1 MKKSLLL
8 AYLILL
14 LLPYGPSHASGD
26 GPEYSKANKL
36 YAEGRYPEAI
46 VLYKALLSA
55 PSRSISSS
63 ALHTRIADGY
73 FQLGDYRN
81 ALTAY
86 RSALK
91 EQKQSERPQTQYWIG
106 FCVVL
111 LGKDAE
117 AADEFLKIPQ
127 LYPDS
132 GMWVSTAYYWAGRMC
147 ERMGKK
153 ERAAE
158 YFRKAGGSGASAQ
171 GRFALKKAE
180 AVKGK

>member
-1 MKKSLLL
+1 MKKSLLFACL
-8 AYLILL
+8 MLI
-14 LLPYGPSHASGD
+14 LLPYGPSHASGA
-26 GPEYSKANKL
+26 GREYSKANKL

-46 VLYKALLSA
+46 LLYQALLST

-63 ALHTRIADGY
+63 ALHTRIADSY
-73 FQLGDYRN
+73 FQLGAYRK

-106 FCVVL
+106 FCAFL

-117 AADEFLKIPQ
+117 AVNEFLKIPE
-127 LYPDS
+127 LYPGS
-132 GMWVSTAYYWAGRMC
+132 GMWVATAYYWAGRAS

-153 ERAAE
+153 EPAAE

>member
-8 AYLILL
+8 ACLMLM
-14 LLPYGPSHASGD
+14 LLPYGPSHASAAG
-26 GPEYSKANKL
+26 GEYNKANKL

-55 PSRSISSS
+55 PPRSISSS
-63 ALHTRIADGY
+63 ALHTRIADSY
-73 FQLGDYRN
+73 FQLRDYRN
-81 ALTAY
+81 ALAAY

-91 EQKQSERPQTQYWIG
+91 EQNQSERPQTQYWIG
-106 FCVVL
+106 FCTFL
-111 LGKDAE
+111 MGKDAE
-117 AADEFLKIPQ
+117 ATDEFLKIPQ

-132 GMWVSTAYYWAGRMC
+132 GMWISTAYYWAGRMC

-158 YFRKAGGSGASAQ
+158 YFRKAGGKGTSAQ
-171 GRFALKKAE
+171 DRFALKKAE
-180 AVKGK
+180 SVKGK